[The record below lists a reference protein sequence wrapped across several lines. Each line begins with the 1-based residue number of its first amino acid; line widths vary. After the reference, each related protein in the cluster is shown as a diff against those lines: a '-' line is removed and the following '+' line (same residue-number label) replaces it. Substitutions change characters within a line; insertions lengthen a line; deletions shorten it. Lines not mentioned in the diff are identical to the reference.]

1 MDLSWLVAF
10 AQENEMT
17 KTWKNHRSLV
27 FCSIFCTSGKKNK
40 QTCFKHIP
48 SCSEGLWHYEL
59 WIDGNPD
66 LEDQYISDA
75 SKLFKKR
82 QRKCPP
88 FWPPRPL
95 LFQVPQR
102 CFNCTGAPGK
112 KWGLRRE
119 FGRDFWVE
127 VSWVLFLG
135 WQQNLEICET
145 NIDSKMLGRLYDL
158 GDDYLRQWHLGG
170 KNETPQVAIF

>member
-1 MDLSWLVAF
+1 MGWIKLKPPTSHRIFPWFPANAWEGFLNWLSSVAPNVITCNAAIASF
-10 AQENEMT
+10 EEAEMKST
-17 KTWKNHRSLV
+17 GHACRKNTHVL
-27 FCSIFCTSGKKNK
+27 T
-40 QTCFKHIP
+40 P

-75 SKLFKKR
+75 SNLFKTR
-82 QRKCPP
+82 QRKFPP

-127 VSWVLFLG
+127 VSWVLFLV
-135 WQQNLEICET
+135 WQHNLKICQT
-145 NIDSKMLGRLYDL
+145 NFD
-158 GDDYLRQWHLGG
+158 
-170 KNETPQVAIF
+170 